1 MNILNKIKES
11 IYYVKDNAEYVEIN
25 YKALDEIIKNINLEN
40 NSHWLISNPF
50 GILNMDIKDIMY
62 YLLVLHT
69 IGDYCFW
76 GDNKWSIETS
86 DGVLDGTYAI
96 MYLILKRMQS
106 KKSFNMTKKEFKEFL
121 KGNNE
126 IPLLDDRYKNLCIMN
141 EYLKG
146 RNFYDL
152 IKDKKKDSEL
162 LVYLTQNLPYLKD
175 VSIYQGES
183 IYFYKRA
190 QLMVSDILHIR
201 EYIEKVDVDYA
212 NLMGCADYKIPQ
224 VLNNLGVLIY
234 SKDLDNKIMARH
246 ELKENSEEE
255 IEIRA
260 CDLVVID
267 YIYQKLNGKISR
279 MDINDYLWLLGQD
292 KKKIT
297 KPYHRTL
304 TSHY

>member
-1 MNILNKIKES
+1 MNILDKINES
-11 IYYVKDNAEYVEIN
+11 IYFVKDNAQYVKIN
-25 YKALDEIIKNINLEN
+25 YDALDEIIKNINLEN
-40 NSHWLISNPF
+40 NTHWLISNPF
-50 GILNMDIKDIMY
+50 GILDMDIVDIMY
-62 YLLVLHT
+62 YLLILHT

-76 GDNKWSIETS
+76 GDPKWSIES
-86 DGVLDGTYAI
+86 EYGILDGTYAI

-106 KKSFNMTKKEFKEFL
+106 KKSFNMTKDDFKEFL

-126 IPLLDDRYKNLCIMN
+126 IPLLDDRYKNLCMMN

-146 RNFYDL
+146 RDFYDL
-152 IKDKKKDSEL
+152 IKDKTKDTEL
-162 LVYLTQNLPYLKD
+162 LTYLTQNLPYLED
-175 VSIYQGES
+175 VSTYKGES

-190 QLMVSDILHIR
+190 QLMVSDILHLR
-201 EYIEKVDVDYA
+201 EYIEKVEVDYSH
-212 NLMGCADYKIPQ
+212 LMGCADYKIPQ
-224 VLNNLGVLIY
+224 VLNNLGVLLY
-234 SKDLDNKIMARH
+234 SKDLDNKITGKE

-260 CDLVVID
+260 CDLVAID
-267 YIYQKLNGKISR
+267 YIYQKLNGKIAR

>member
-1 MNILNKIKES
+1 MNILDKINES
-11 IYYVKDNAEYVEIN
+11 IYFVKDNAEYVKIN
-25 YKALDEIIKNINLEN
+25 YDALDEIIKNINLEN
-40 NSHWLISNPF
+40 NTHWLISNPF
-50 GILNMDIKDIMY
+50 GILNMDIVDIMY
-62 YLLVLHT
+62 YLLILHT

-76 GDNKWSIETS
+76 GDPKWSIATS
-86 DGVLDGTYAI
+86 DGLFDGTYAI

-106 KKSFNMTKKEFKEFL
+106 KKSFNMTKDEFREFL

-126 IPLLDDRYKNLCIMN
+126 IPLLDDRYKNLCLMN
-141 EYLKG
+141 EYLKE

-152 IKDKKKDSEL
+152 IKDKTKDTEL
-162 LVYLTQNLPYLKD
+162 LTYLTQNLPYLED
-175 VSIYQGES
+175 VSTYKDKN

-201 EYIEKVDVDYA
+201 EYIEKIIVDYS

-224 VLNNLGVLIY
+224 VLNNLGVLHY
-234 SKDLDNKIMARH
+234 SKDLDNRIMKKE

-255 IEIRA
+255 VEIRA

-267 YIYQKLNGKISR
+267 YIYQKLNGKIAR

-304 TSHY
+304 TNHY

>member
-1 MNILNKIKES
+1 MDLFLKIEKS
-11 IYYVKDNAEYVEIN
+11 TKYVQENSQNVKIN
-25 YKALDEIIKNINLEN
+25 YEKLDEIIKNINLKN
-40 NSHWLISNPF
+40 NTHWLISNPF
-50 GILNMDIKDIMY
+50 GILDMNIKDIMN
-62 YLLVLHT
+62 YLLILHT

-76 GDNKWSIETS
+76 GENKWSIETS
-86 DGVLDGTYAI
+86 EGVLDGTYAI

-106 KKSFNMTKKEFKEFL
+106 KESFNMTKNEFEYFL

-126 IPLLDDRYKNLCIMN
+126 IPLLDDRYKNLCLMN

-152 IKDKKKDSEL
+152 IKDKTKDTEL
-162 LVYLTQNLPYLKD
+162 LTYLTQNLPYLED
-175 VSIYQGES
+175 VSTYKSES

-201 EYIEKVDVDYA
+201 EYIEKVSVDYS

-234 SKDLDNKIMARH
+234 SKELDNKIMERQ

-255 IEIRA
+255 VEIRA
-260 CDLVVID
+260 CDLVAID

>member
-40 NSHWLISNPF
+40 NIHWLISNPF

-76 GDNKWSIETS
+76 GDNKWSVETS

-106 KKSFNMTKKEFKEFL
+106 KKSFNMTKNEFKEFL

>member
-1 MNILNKIKES
+1 MDILDKIKES
-11 IYYVKDNAEYVEIN
+11 IYYVKDNTQYVEIN
-25 YKALDEIIKNINLEN
+25 YEVLDEIIKNINLEN
-40 NSHWLISNPF
+40 NTHWLISNPF
-50 GILNMDIKDIMY
+50 GILNMNIKDIMY
-62 YLLVLHT
+62 YLLILHT

-76 GDNKWSIETS
+76 GDPKWSIETS
-86 DGVLDGTYAI
+86 DGVFDGTYAI

-106 KKSFNMTKKEFKEFL
+106 KKCFNMTKSEFREFL

-126 IPLLDDRYKNLCIMN
+126 IPLLDDRYKNLCLMN
-141 EYLKG
+141 KYLKG

-152 IKDKKKDSEL
+152 IKDKTKDTEL
-162 LVYLTQNLPYLKD
+162 LIYLIENLPYLED
-175 VSIYQGES
+175 VSLYKDKN

-190 QLMVSDILHIR
+190 QLLVSDILHIR
-201 EYIEKVDVDYA
+201 EYIEKVRVDYS

-234 SKDLDNKIMARH
+234 NKDLDNKIMQRQ

-255 IEIRA
+255 VEIRA
-260 CDLVVID
+260 CDLVAID

-279 MDINDYLWLLGQD
+279 MDINDYLWLVGQD
-292 KKKIT
+292 KKKIA

>member
-1 MNILNKIKES
+1 MNTLDKIKES
-11 IYYVKDNAEYVEIN
+11 IYYVKDNSRNVEIN
-25 YKALDEIIKNINLEN
+25 YDVLDEIIKNINLKN
-40 NSHWLISNPF
+40 NTHWLISNPF
-50 GILNMDIKDIMY
+50 GILDMDIVDIMN
-62 YLLVLHT
+62 YLLILHT

-86 DGVLDGTYAI
+86 NGAFDGTYAI
-96 MYLILKRMQS
+96 MYLILQRMQS
-106 KKSFNMTKKEFKEFL
+106 KKSFNMTKNEFKEFV

-126 IPLLDDRYKNLCIMN
+126 IPLLDDRYKNLCLMN

-146 RNFYDL
+146 KNFYDL
-152 IKDKKKDSEL
+152 IKEKTKDTEL
-162 LVYLTQNLPYLKD
+162 LDYLIQNLPYLED
-175 VSIYQGES
+175 VSLYKSEN

-201 EYIEKVDVDYA
+201 EYIEKVNVDYS

-224 VLNNLGVLIY
+224 VLNNLGVLVY
-234 SKDLDNKIMARH
+234 SKDLDNKIMQKE

-255 IEIRA
+255 VEIRA
-260 CDLVVID
+260 CNLVVID

-292 KKKIT
+292 KKKII

-304 TSHY
+304 TNHY

>member
-69 IGDYCFW
+69 ICDYCFW

>member
-1 MNILNKIKES
+1 MDILNKIKES
-11 IYYVKDNAEYVEIN
+11 IYYVKDNAEYVKIN
-25 YKALDEIIKNINLEN
+25 YDALDEIIKNINLEN
-40 NSHWLISNPF
+40 NTHWLISNPF
-50 GILNMDIKDIMY
+50 GILNMSIVDIMN
-62 YLLVLHT
+62 YLLILHT

-106 KKSFNMTKKEFKEFL
+106 KKSFNMTKIEFEEFL

-126 IPLLDDRYKNLCIMN
+126 IPLLDNRYKNLCLMN

-152 IKDKKKDSEL
+152 IKDKTKDTEL
-162 LVYLTQNLPYLKD
+162 LTYLTQNLPYLED
-175 VSIYQGES
+175 VSIYKGQN

-201 EYIEKVDVDYA
+201 EYIEKVNVDYS

-224 VLNNLGVLIY
+224 VLNNLGVLQY
-234 SKDLDNKIMARH
+234 SEDLDDKIIERQ
-246 ELKENSEEE
+246 EVKEDSEEE

-267 YIYQKLNGKISR
+267 YIYQKLNGKIAR

>member
-40 NSHWLISNPF
+40 NIHWLISNPF

-106 KKSFNMTKKEFKEFL
+106 KKSFNMTKNEFKEFL

-234 SKDLDNKIMARH
+234 SKDLDNKIMARQ

>member
-40 NSHWLISNPF
+40 NIHWLISNPF

-106 KKSFNMTKKEFKEFL
+106 KKSFNMTKNEFKEFL

-234 SKDLDNKIMARH
+234 SKDLDNKIMARQ

-304 TSHY
+304 TNHY

>member
-1 MNILNKIKES
+1 MDILDKIKES
-11 IYYVKDNAEYVEIN
+11 IYYVKDNAKYVKIN
-25 YKALDEIIKNINLEN
+25 YEVIDEIIKNINLEN
-40 NSHWLISNPF
+40 NTHWLISNPF
-50 GILNMDIKDIMY
+50 GILDMSIVDIMN
-62 YLLVLHT
+62 YLLILHT

-76 GDNKWSIETS
+76 GDNKWSIES
-86 DGVLDGTYAI
+86 EYGMLDGTYAI

-106 KKSFNMTKKEFKEFL
+106 KKSFNMKKCEFEYFL

-126 IPLLDDRYKNLCIMN
+126 IPLLDDRYKNLCTMN
-141 EYLKG
+141 EYLKE

-152 IKDKKKDSEL
+152 IKDKTKDSEL
-162 LVYLTQNLPYLKD
+162 LNYLIQNLPYLED
-175 VSIYQGES
+175 VSTYKGES

-201 EYIEKVDVDYA
+201 EYIEKVSVDYSH
-212 NLMGCADYKIPQ
+212 LMGCADYKIPQ
-224 VLNNLGVLIY
+224 VLNNLGVLLY
-234 SKDLDNKIMARH
+234 SKDLDKKIMERQ

-255 IEIRA
+255 VEIRA